1 MMPAR
6 PAEWASLPG
15 AVPLRRT
22 YDAERLA
29 TEVRSL
35 QHAPW
40 RAQRAFGQD
49 GVISET
55 ELDWRILSLR
65 SLGGDA
71 HRTDPGGAG
80 MAAFADTA
88 HLSRAPYLAEVLAS
102 IPAPLRSVRLMAL
115 GPGVRVH
122 EHRDGKCGF
131 PWGAMR
137 LHVPVI
143 TNPGAVVVIGGAE
156 RHWEAGRLW
165 FGDFDRLHY
174 VRNSG
179 RQPRIHLV
187 IDCMVT
193 LELLELFPG
202 EYIDRLPRRDVL
214 VARPAVPLGRT
225 DRDALRCTVA
235 MPAAFPE
242 WSEEKQPDEAAPDV
256 AASVDVMD
264 DRLVLLADAEPLFSL
279 VHIGTGEFRFEGWTE
294 ERTLH
299 IDLSPPAPQVRFRVR
314 QGHVLTE
321 WVRPAV
327 PALGDAAQGPAPNRV
342 P

>member
-1 MMPAR
+1 MTSVR
-6 PAEWASLPG
+6 PAESASLPG
-15 AVPLRRT
+15 AVPLRRL

-29 TEVRSL
+29 AEVRLL
-35 QHAPW
+35 QPVSW

-49 GVISET
+49 GPIRET

-88 HLSRAPYLAEVLAS
+88 HLSRAPYLAEVLES
-102 IPAPLRSVRLMAL
+102 IPAPLRAVRLMAL
-115 GPGVRVH
+115 GPGVRVQ

-131 PWGAMR
+131 PWGVMR
-137 LHVPVI
+137 LHVPII
-143 TNPGAVVVIGGAE
+143 TNPGAVVVIGGTE
-156 RHWEAGRLW
+156 HHWDAGRLW

-179 RQPRIHLV
+179 GQSRIHLV

-193 LELLELFPG
+193 SELLELFPG
-202 EYIDRLPRRDVL
+202 EFIDRLPWRDVL
-214 VARPAVPLGRT
+214 VARPAVPLGCA

-235 MPAAFPE
+235 MPAAFPQ
-242 WSEEKQPDEAAPDV
+242 WSEEEQADEPVPDV
-256 AASVDVMD
+256 MASIDVMD
-264 DRLVLLADAEPLFSL
+264 GRPVLLAGAEPLFGL
-279 VHIGTGEFRFEGWTE
+279 VHVGMGEFRFEGWTE

-299 IDLSPPAPQVRFRVR
+299 IDLSPPDPQVRFRVR

-327 PALGDAAQGPAPNRV
+327 PAFGDFAQRPARS
-342 P
+342 